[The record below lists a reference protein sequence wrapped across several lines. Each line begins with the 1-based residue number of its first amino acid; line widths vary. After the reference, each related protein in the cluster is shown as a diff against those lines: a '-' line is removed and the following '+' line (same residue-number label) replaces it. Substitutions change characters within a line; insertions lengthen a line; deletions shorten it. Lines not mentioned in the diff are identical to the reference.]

1 MADSGCIL
9 KVEPGG
15 FADRLDVGMR
25 ESGISKTLRFL
36 AQATAGMELPFAEM
50 EHTVQGGGIFFF
62 LFWRG
67 VNEKFIYS
75 YVKFK
80 RLDRCLT
87 GDVQ

>member
-9 KVEPGG
+9 KVELGG

-50 EHTVQGGGIFFF
+50 EHTV
-62 LFWRG
+62 
-67 VNEKFIYS
+67 
-75 YVKFK
+75 
-80 RLDRCLT
+80 
-87 GDVQ
+87 

>member
-36 AQATAGMELPFAEM
+36 AQATADMELPFAEM

-62 LFWRG
+62 SFLEG
-67 VNEKFIYS
+67 S
-75 YVKFK
+75 
-80 RLDRCLT
+80 
-87 GDVQ
+87 